1 MEVIIKSIID
11 LVQHNTS
18 YCAFLIVFI
27 ATCIEIVPIKIN
39 PLSSLLHWAG
49 DRINGNIKTQLGEIS
64 EQLNQVSDRVD
75 KMEINDMRSTILD
88 FANSCMNERKHTQE
102 EFDHVIDLYQTYE
115 TIIKEKDLKNGKVD
129 LAYNYIKELYTKSLQ
144 ENSFLKWGD
153 KNG

>member
-39 PLSSLLHWAG
+39 PLSALLHWVG

-144 ENSFLKWGD
+144 ENSFLK
-153 KNG
+153 